1 MATTPSTAITRER
14 FEQGMTIEQYQ
25 AQMTRNQ
32 EAFATNLAAAGL
44 RPEDLAFFRALPAPI
59 NTLVITEDW
68 CGDALANVPVV
79 AKVAAET
86 GKLNLRL
93 FLRDQNL
100 DLADQYLKEGKYR
113 SVPVF
118 AFFDQAMRKLGHF
131 IERPARATAEM
142 GAVTERLAAAHPDLP
157 DLAGS
162 FDEMSDEAK
171 ALRLQATRDLRQSRA
186 AAWNMML
193 LEDIEALLGPS
204 ATAS

>member
-1 MATTPSTAITRER
+1 MAITRER

-25 AQMTRNQ
+25 AQMAVNQ
-32 EAFATNLAAAGL
+32 EKFAENIAQAAL
-44 RPEDLAFFRALPAPI
+44 RPEDVAFFQALPEPI

-68 CGDALANVPVV
+68 CGDALANVPAL
-79 AKVAAET
+79 AKAASET

-118 AFFDQAMRKLGHF
+118 AFFDQQMRELGHF

-142 GAVTERLAAAHPDLP
+142 AESTAQLVSAHPDIP
-157 DLAGS
+157 DLGGS
-162 FDEMSDEAK
+162 FDTMSDSAK
-171 ALRLQATRDLRQSRA
+171 QLRMQTLRELRQRRG
-186 AAWNMML
+186 AAWTQML
-193 LEDIEALLGPS
+193 LEDIEALL
-204 ATAS
+204 ATSPAIRR